1 MKNFKHQISS
11 ENSEMGSIDSSNKN
25 QSFKEVRSIR
35 SIHPLGM
42 RVVVRIRKDEERTDS
57 GLYLPE
63 GAKQASQESILGEVL
78 EVASAYEVAQSGEE
92 EEVNVSGIPSG
103 ALVLLP
109 KDAGIRVPW
118 DENLRILDTKNIL
131 AIVTE
136 VDVF

>member
-1 MKNFKHQISS
+1 MANRSDINYSS
-11 ENSEMGSIDSSNKN
+11 SVIGSG
-25 QSFKEVRSIR
+25 ERRSLR

-42 RVVVRIRKDEERTDS
+42 RVVVRIRKEEAMTDS

-63 GAKQASQESILGEVL
+63 GAKQSSQESLLGEVL
-78 EVASAYEVAQSGEE
+78 EVASALEVAESGEE

-118 DENLRILDTKNIL
+118 DDELRIVDTKQIL
-131 AIVTE
+131 AIVSE
-136 VDVF
+136 VDIF

>member
-1 MKNFKHQISS
+1 
-11 ENSEMGSIDSSNKN
+11 MGSIDSSNKN
-25 QSFKEVRSIR
+25 ISFKDIRSIR

-63 GAKQASQESILGEVL
+63 GAKEASQESILGEVL
-78 EVASAYEVAQSGEE
+78 EVARAYEVDQSGEE